1 MWAAWVPATAG
12 SGYKPPRGATIP
24 SNGYTTT
31 GMPEMSTSFKD
42 DFNEFDL
49 LLEDDDAPVT
59 RRAPGAATRV
69 SPGRGRTPKAQADP
83 VSTPKAARGS
93 GRPSIR
99 ITPDWNRLAAV
110 LFVVAVVLFL
120 IYFAASS
127 LISSRREGA
136 YKDYFGEVR
145 DVASQ
150 SSAQGDELN
159 SILVDP
165 NAGDRTERI
174 ARIEQLAARAE
185 KLAKEAHAIDPP
197 DRMIKAHA
205 WFETALAY
213 RAAGLNAVQR
223 SLSASIEAK
232 DQTSSAEAVAQ
243 AMARLVASD
252 VLWAD
257 SFAVQA
263 RTVLKEDDVNGVA
276 VSDSVFIKD
285 LEALSPKGVASMLD
299 RLAVS
304 PAATGGKARKVPTD
318 GKIRGG
324 QVEGGQITVAPS
336 GRTLALGGLTEIKG
350 GDNITF
356 EVPFTNQGEVQL
368 TEVPVKITLRGK
380 ESDPVELRGVI
391 ERVDPGQTAT
401 AQVALDEMPNFGEV
415 LDVDILVGPIL
426 GEKTADNNRA
436 SMQVQFTL

>member
-1 MWAAWVPATAG
+1 MT
-12 SGYKPPRGATIP
+12 
-24 SNGYTTT
+24 
-31 GMPEMSTSFKD
+31 TSFKD

-49 LLEDDDAPVT
+49 LLEDDDAPAG
-59 RRAPGAATRV
+59 RPLGGGSGGAATRT
-69 SPGRGRTPKAQADP
+69 GRAPKVKATTAAEPKA
-83 VSTPKAARGS
+83 SRGA

-120 IYFAASS
+120 LYFAVTS
-127 LISSRREGA
+127 IMSSRREGA

-150 SSAQGDELN
+150 SSAQGVELD

-174 ARIEQLAARAE
+174 ARIEQLAARAD
-185 KLAKEAHAIDPP
+185 KLAKEAATIEAPEQ
-197 DRMIKAHA
+197 MTGAHA
-205 WFETALAY
+205 WFQTSLEY
-213 RAAGLNAVQR
+213 RAAGLDAVKR
-223 SLSASIEAK
+223 TLSQSIETK
-232 DQTSSAEAVAQ
+232 DQTASAEAVAG
-243 AMARLVASD
+243 AMARLVAAD

-257 SFAVQA
+257 SFAVDA
-263 RTVLKEDDVNGVA
+263 RTILKEDEVTGVA
-276 VSDSVFIKD
+276 VPDSVFVKD
-285 LEALSPKGVASMLD
+285 LEALSPKAVATMLD

-304 PAATGGKARKVPTD
+304 PTATEGKAAKVPDD

-324 QVEGGQITVAPS
+324 QLEGGQITIAPS
-336 GRTLALGGLTEIKG
+336 GQTLTLGGLTEIKG
-350 GDNITF
+350 GDNVTF
-356 EVPFTNQGEVQL
+356 EIPFTNQGEVQL
-368 TEVPVKITLRGK
+368 TEVPVKITLRGD
-380 ESDPVELRGVI
+380 ESEPVELQGVI

-415 LDVDILVGPIL
+415 LDVDILVGPIP

-436 SMQVQFTL
+436 SLQVQFSL